1 MDDSEEPKR
10 LSKEEKRRRKEEINR
25 RMAELAAQAAEIS
38 AEESEEGSP
47 RPSSPPRKRK
57 SDVLAEASP
66 VKHKGMWSMVP
77 QASGQLTHNTVISRD
92 DSLTIKPAES
102 KKLEFSKSL
111 VNKTKSE
118 TEIYGS
124 SSKSSSTD
132 HRSSRTNESSSSRA
146 REDRHERPAPSGSR
160 TLGDLLSNEAKSN
173 RASSSSQ
180 GRLQTDRQK
189 SLSTSMRDRSAAIIP
204 KHERGSSLASGSRV
218 KSELDRAED
227 LPQPSRLASSLT
239 ARRRTGDGDSD
250 REGSEDQK
258 PFGKRDAET
267 LMVLEDLKTGPIE
280 YGRDPEGMAEWT
292 WVEPNSGINL
302 R

>member
-47 RPSSPPRKRK
+47 RPGSPPRKRK

-66 VKHKGMWSMVP
+66 VKHK
-77 QASGQLTHNTVISRD
+77 VISRD

-118 TEIYGS
+118 TEFYGS

-132 HRSSRTNESSSSRA
+132 HRSSRTNESSPSRA
-146 REDRHERPAPSGSR
+146 REDRHERSSSKW
-160 TLGDLLSNEAKSN
+160 LSNL
-173 RASSSSQ
+173 
-180 GRLQTDRQK
+180 GRPPVK
-189 SLSTSMRDRSAAIIP
+189 
-204 KHERGSSLASGSRV
+204 RG
-218 KSELDRAED
+218 K
-227 LPQPSRLASSLT
+227 
-239 ARRRTGDGDSD
+239 
-250 REGSEDQK
+250 
-258 PFGKRDAET
+258 
-267 LMVLEDLKTGPIE
+267 
-280 YGRDPEGMAEWT
+280 
-292 WVEPNSGINL
+292 VEPRFL
-302 R
+302 E